1 MNKKL
6 IEMLLGL
13 YVAAC
18 LASSAVA
25 ADDSKK
31 PTVSEVV
38 EDTVTVQS
46 VDVSKRLLTVK
57 KSDGEVQTL
66 EVPASIKN
74 FPQLKAGDQIT
85 ARFKVAVAAAIRK
98 PGDTS
103 VTTEAHETA
112 ATTPPGSKPGGMAQR
127 TVKTVITVKAIDT
140 TNNILTFVGPK
151 GITREVAVKD
161 PEMQNLLKQL
171 KPGDKVGI
179 DYTEAL
185 AIEVKP
191 VKQ

>member
-1 MNKKL
+1 MKKKL
-6 IEMLLGL
+6 AQMLLGL
-13 YVAAC
+13 YITAC
-18 LASSAVA
+18 LASAAVA

-31 PTVSEVV
+31 PSVAEVV

-46 VDVSKRLLTVK
+46 VDVPKRLLTVK
-57 KSDGEVQTL
+57 NSAGEVQTL

-74 FPQLKAGDQIT
+74 FPQLKAGDQII

-98 PGDTS
+98 PGDTPII
-103 VTTEAHETA
+103 TEARETA
-112 ATTPPGSKPGGMAQR
+112 ATTPPGAKPGGMAQR
-127 TVKTVITVKAIDT
+127 TVKTVITVKAVDT
-140 TNNILTFVGPK
+140 ANNILTFVGPK

-161 PEMQNLLKQL
+161 PEMQNFLKQL

-185 AIEVKP
+185 AIEVRP